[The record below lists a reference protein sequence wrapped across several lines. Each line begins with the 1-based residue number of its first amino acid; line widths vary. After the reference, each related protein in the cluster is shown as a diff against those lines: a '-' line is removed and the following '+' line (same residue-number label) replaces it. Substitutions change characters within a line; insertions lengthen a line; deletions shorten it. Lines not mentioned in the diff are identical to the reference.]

1 MGKKLAACFMAVL
14 LLCSSMS
21 ALAAAPQTTSQS
33 VCVMD
38 ADTGEILY
46 EKDAYTQL
54 PMASITKTMTAL
66 VAMENSDLQGT
77 TTATN
82 EALATVDLA
91 STRIGFEA
99 GETLTLDELMY
110 CMLVYSANDA
120 ANILAAAIGGTVDN
134 FVAMMNA
141 KAEELGCT
149 HTHFM
154 NPNGLDTDG
163 HYTCAHDMA
172 IITRAANKYPAFA
185 KYAGT
190 VCYTLPAD
198 NVIGEGWQIKTKVN
212 ALEQNDPVYDARI
225 YAAKTGWTT
234 KAHNTFVACAKT
246 KDGGNMIVTLLNCPV
261 KNGIFTETTA
271 LLNYVESAYP
281 KLTVSTD
288 AFEKQAKKAVK
299 KAGGKLDEAE
309 LQDVTLRLPSN
320 MTEKDLSYACAKTPS
335 GVQLQIS
342 VAENSRKAY
351 QEETGLD
358 GSAPLATVLLPV
370 VEEQTDEQE
379 QTVQTQEETPEKQG
393 ALASVQNKLSGLPK
407 LAQDAIIGACIV
419 VCAIVL
425 MFIILFFIRLRN
437 QNKRRNKKQ
446 NKDS

>member
-1 MGKKLAACFMAVL
+1 MGKKIVTCLMAVL
-14 LLCSSMS
+14 LLCGSMS

-99 GETLTLDELMY
+99 GENLTLDELMY

-120 ANILAAAIGGTVDN
+120 ANILAAAVGGTVDN

-141 KAEELGCT
+141 KAEALGCT

-154 NPNGLDTDG
+154 NPNGLDADG

-172 IITRAANKYPAFA
+172 IITQAANKYPAFA
-185 KYAGT
+185 KYAGA

-198 NVIGEGWQIKTKVN
+198 NVIGDGWQIKTKVN
-212 ALEQNDPVYDARI
+212 ALEQGDPVYDARI

-234 KAHNTFVACAKT
+234 KAHNTFIACAKT

-271 LLNYVESAYP
+271 LLNYAESAYP

-288 AFEKQAKKAVK
+288 AFEKKAKKAVK

-309 LQDVTLRLPSN
+309 LQDVTLRLPAS
-320 MTEKDLSYACAKTPS
+320 MTENDLSYACAKTPS

-342 VAENSRKAY
+342 VAEGSRKAY
-351 QEETGLD
+351 QDETGLD
-358 GSAPLATVLLPV
+358 GSVPLATVLLPV
-370 VEEQTDEQE
+370 VDEKTDKQGQNVQTDESE
-379 QTVQTQEETPEKQG
+379 QQG
-393 ALASVQNKLSGLPK
+393 ALASVQQKLSGLPK
-407 LAQDAIIGACIV
+407 LAQDALIGASIV
-419 VCAIVL
+419 ICAIVL
-425 MFIILFFIRLRN
+425 MFAILFVIRLHN
-437 QNKRRNKKQ
+437 QNKRRKK
-446 NKDS
+446 K

>member
-1 MGKKLAACFMAVL
+1 MGKKIVTCLMAVL
-14 LLCSSMS
+14 LLCGSMS

-99 GETLTLDELMY
+99 GENLTLDELMY

-120 ANILAAAIGGTVDN
+120 ANILAAAVGGTVDN

-154 NPNGLDTDG
+154 NPNGLDADG

-172 IITRAANKYPAFA
+172 IITQAANKYPAFA

-190 VCYTLPAD
+190 VNYTLPAD
-198 NVIGEGWQIKTKVN
+198 NVIGDGWQIKTKVN
-212 ALEQNDPVYDARI
+212 ALEQGDPVYDARI

-271 LLNYVESAYP
+271 LLNYAESAYP

-288 AFEKQAKKAVK
+288 AFEKKAKKAVK

-309 LQDVTLRLPSN
+309 LQDVTLRLPAG
-320 MTEKDLSYACAKTPS
+320 MTENDLSYACAKTPS

-342 VAENSRKAY
+342 VAEGSRKAY
-351 QEETGLD
+351 QDETGLD
-358 GSAPLATVLLPV
+358 GSVPLATVLLPV
-370 VEEQTDEQE
+370 VDEKTDKQGQNVQTDESE
-379 QTVQTQEETPEKQG
+379 QQG
-393 ALASVQNKLSGLPK
+393 ALASVQQKLSGLPK
-407 LAQDAIIGACIV
+407 LAQDALIGASIV
-419 VCAIVL
+419 ICAIVL
-425 MFIILFFIRLRN
+425 MFAILFVIRLHN
-437 QNKRRNKKQ
+437 QNKRRKK
-446 NKDS
+446 K

>member
-1 MGKKLAACFMAVL
+1 MGKKIAACLMAVL

-99 GETLTLDELMY
+99 GENLTLDELMY

-120 ANILAAAIGGTVDN
+120 ANILAAAVGGTVDN

-154 NPNGLDTDG
+154 NPSGLFDAE
-163 HYTCAHDMA
+163 HYSSAYDMA
-172 IITRAANKYPAFA
+172 LIMAYAMENEEFKNIISTKEYQIETAGAITYLRNHNKLLWQYDGCIGGKTGFTKNSGRCLVSCAEKDGIAVAAVTLNDRNDWNDHKNLFDHAFSTVSQKEILEKNDIICTRHICGKRVNLLAGEDFSVAHVSGRNNRISCKVYINEDISGDIFVGTRVGSAQIYCGKYLL
-185 KYAGT
+185 GT
-190 VCYTLPAD
+190 IPLVSGQEISNYRKFF
-198 NVIGEGWQIKTKVN
+198 GENFERILKS
-212 ALEQNDPVYDARI
+212 ALLRQKKGQSLILCNPQNWLQND
-225 YAAKTGWTT
+225 
-234 KAHNTFVACAKT
+234 
-246 KDGGNMIVTLLNCPV
+246 NMI
-261 KNGIFTETTA
+261 
-271 LLNYVESAYP
+271 
-281 KLTVSTD
+281 
-288 AFEKQAKKAVK
+288 
-299 KAGGKLDEAE
+299 
-309 LQDVTLRLPSN
+309 
-320 MTEKDLSYACAKTPS
+320 
-335 GVQLQIS
+335 
-342 VAENSRKAY
+342 
-351 QEETGLD
+351 
-358 GSAPLATVLLPV
+358 
-370 VEEQTDEQE
+370 
-379 QTVQTQEETPEKQG
+379 
-393 ALASVQNKLSGLPK
+393 
-407 LAQDAIIGACIV
+407 
-419 VCAIVL
+419 
-425 MFIILFFIRLRN
+425 
-437 QNKRRNKKQ
+437 
-446 NKDS
+446 

>member
-1 MGKKLAACFMAVL
+1 MGKKIAACLMAVL

-99 GETLTLDELMY
+99 GENLTLDELMY

-120 ANILAAAIGGTVDN
+120 ANILAAAVGGTVDN

-154 NPNGLDTDG
+154 NPNGLDADG

-172 IITRAANKYPAFA
+172 IITQAANKYPAFA
-185 KYAGT
+185 KYAGAVT
-190 VCYTLPAD
+190 YTLPAD
-198 NVIGEGWQIKTKVN
+198 NVIGDGWQIKTKVN
-212 ALEQNDPVYDARI
+212 ALEQGSPVYDARI

-246 KDGGNMIVTLLNCPV
+246 SDGSNMIVTLLNCPV

-271 LLNYVESAYP
+271 LLNYAESAYP
-281 KLTVSTD
+281 KLTVPTD

-309 LQDVTLRLPSN
+309 LQ
-320 MTEKDLSYACAKTPS
+320 
-335 GVQLQIS
+335 IS
-342 VAENSRKAY
+342 VAEGSRKGY

-358 GSAPLATVLLPV
+358 GSAPLATVMLPV
-370 VEEQTDEQE
+370 MDDKTEKQE
-379 QTVQTQEETPEKQG
+379 QTVQTQTEPEKQG
-393 ALASVQNKLSGLPK
+393 FAASMQQKLSNLPK
-407 LAQDAIIGACIV
+407 LAQDAILGASIV

-425 MFIILFFIRLRN
+425 MFVILFSIRLYHQR
-437 QNKRRNKKQ
+437 KRRKKKQ
-446 NKDS
+446 SRP

>member
-1 MGKKLAACFMAVL
+1 MGKKIVACLMAVL
-14 LLCSSMS
+14 LLCGSMS

-33 VCVMD
+33 ACVMD

-46 EKDAYTQL
+46 EKDAYVQL

-120 ANILAAAIGGTVDN
+120 ANILAAAVGGTVDN

-154 NPNGLDTDG
+154 NPNGLDADG

-190 VCYTLPAD
+190 VNYTLPAD
-198 NVIGEGWQIKTKVN
+198 NVIGDGWQIKTKVN
-212 ALEQNDPVYDARI
+212 ALEQGDPVYDARI

-234 KAHNTFVACAKT
+234 KAHNTFIACAKT

-271 LLNYVESAYP
+271 LLNYAESAYP

-288 AFEKQAKKAVK
+288 AFEKKAKKAVK

-309 LQDVTLRLPSN
+309 LQDVTLRLPAS
-320 MTEKDLSYACAKTPS
+320 MTENDLSYACAKTPS

-342 VAENSRKAY
+342 VAEGSRKAY
-351 QEETGLD
+351 QDETGLD
-358 GSAPLATVLLPV
+358 GSVPLATVLLPV
-370 VEEQTDEQE
+370 VDEKTDKQE
-379 QTVQTQEETPEKQG
+379 QTVQTQTDEPEQQG
-393 ALASVQNKLSGLPK
+393 ALASVHQKLSGLPK
-407 LAQDAIIGACIV
+407 LAQDALIGASIV
-419 VCAIVL
+419 ICAIVL
-425 MFIILFFIRLRN
+425 MFAILFVIRLHN
-437 QNKRRNKKQ
+437 QNKRRKK
-446 NKDS
+446 K

>member
-1 MGKKLAACFMAVL
+1 MGKKIAACLMAVL

-21 ALAAAPQTTSQS
+21 ALAVAPQTTSQS
-33 VCVMD
+33 ACVMD

-66 VAMENSDLQGT
+66 VAMENSDLQGST
-77 TTATN
+77 TVTD
-82 EALATVDLA
+82 EAMATVDPA

-120 ANILAAAIGGTVDN
+120 ANILAAAVGGTVDN

-141 KAEELGCT
+141 KAAELGCT

-172 IITRAANKYPAFA
+172 IITRAANQYPAFA
-185 KYAGT
+185 KYAGA
-190 VCYTLPAD
+190 VSYTLPAD

-212 ALEQNDPVYDARI
+212 ALEQGNAVYDARI
-225 YAAKTGWTT
+225 YAGKTGWTT

-246 KDGGNMIVTLLNCPV
+246 NDGGNVIVTLLNCPV
-261 KNGIFTETTA
+261 KSGIFTETTA
-271 LLNYVESAYP
+271 LLNYVESTYP

-288 AFEKQAKKAVK
+288 QLKKQAKKAVK
-299 KAGGKLDEAE
+299 KAGYKLDEAK
-309 LQDVTLRLPSN
+309 LQDVTLRLPTG
-320 MTEKDLSYACAKTPS
+320 MTEKDLSYRCEKTDA
-335 GVQLQIS
+335 GVQMQIS
-342 VAENSRKAY
+342 VAKDNQKAY

-358 GSAPLATVLLPV
+358 GSAPLRTVLLPV
-370 VEEQTDEQE
+370 VAQSKADKQEQE
-379 QTVQTQEETPEKQG
+379 VQTQTQTPEKQG
-393 ALASVQNKLSGLPK
+393 VLTSVHQKLSGLPR
-407 LAQDAIIGACIV
+407 LAQDAIIGAGIV
-419 VCAIVL
+419 IVAIVL
-425 MFIILFFIRLRN
+425 MFVILYFVRLHNLR
-437 QNKRRNKKQ
+437 KRRDEKQ
-446 NKDS
+446 NK

>member
-1 MGKKLAACFMAVL
+1 MGKKIAACLMAVL

-99 GETLTLDELMY
+99 GENLTLDELMY

-120 ANILAAAIGGTVDN
+120 ANILAAAVGGTVDN

-154 NPNGLDTDG
+154 NPNGLDADG

-172 IITRAANKYPAFA
+172 IITQAANKYPAFA
-185 KYAGT
+185 KYAGAVT
-190 VCYTLPAD
+190 YTLPAD
-198 NVIGEGWQIKTKVN
+198 NVIGDGWQIKTKVN
-212 ALEQNDPVYDARI
+212 ALEQGSPVYDARI

-234 KAHNTFVACAKT
+234 KAHNTFIACAKT
-246 KDGGNMIVTLLNCPV
+246 SDGSNMIVTLLNCPV

-271 LLNYVESAYP
+271 LLNYAESAYP
-281 KLTVSTD
+281 KLTVPTD

-309 LQDVTLRLPSN
+309 LQAVTLRLPSS
-320 MTEKDLSYACAKTPS
+320 MTEKDLSYACAQTPS

-342 VAENSRKAY
+342 VAEGSRKAY

-358 GSAPLATVLLPV
+358 GSTPLATVMLPV
-370 VEEQTDEQE
+370 MDDKTEKQK
-379 QTVQTQEETPEKQG
+379 QTVQTQSQPEKQG
-393 ALASVQNKLSGLPK
+393 LVASVQQKLSNLPK
-407 LAQDAIIGACIV
+407 LAQDAILGASIV

-425 MFIILFFIRLRN
+425 MFVILFSIRLYN
-437 QNKRRNKKQ
+437 QRKRRKKKQ
-446 NKDS
+446 SRP

>member
-1 MGKKLAACFMAVL
+1 MGKKIAACLMAVL

-99 GETLTLDELMY
+99 GENLTLDELMY

-120 ANILAAAIGGTVDN
+120 ANILAAAVGGTVDN

-154 NPNGLDTDG
+154 NPNGLDADG
-163 HYTCAHDMA
+163 HYH
-172 IITRAANKYPAFA
+172 
-185 KYAGT
+185 
-190 VCYTLPAD
+190 
-198 NVIGEGWQIKTKVN
+198 
-212 ALEQNDPVYDARI
+212 
-225 YAAKTGWTT
+225 
-234 KAHNTFVACAKT
+234 
-246 KDGGNMIVTLLNCPV
+246 
-261 KNGIFTETTA
+261 
-271 LLNYVESAYP
+271 
-281 KLTVSTD
+281 
-288 AFEKQAKKAVK
+288 
-299 KAGGKLDEAE
+299 
-309 LQDVTLRLPSN
+309 
-320 MTEKDLSYACAKTPS
+320 PS
-335 GVQLQIS
+335 G
-342 VAENSRKAY
+342 K
-351 QEETGLD
+351 
-358 GSAPLATVLLPV
+358 
-370 VEEQTDEQE
+370 
-379 QTVQTQEETPEKQG
+379 
-393 ALASVQNKLSGLPK
+393 
-407 LAQDAIIGACIV
+407 
-419 VCAIVL
+419 
-425 MFIILFFIRLRN
+425 
-437 QNKRRNKKQ
+437 
-446 NKDS
+446 

>member
-1 MGKKLAACFMAVL
+1 MGKKIVTCLMAVL
-14 LLCSSMS
+14 LLCGSMS

-99 GETLTLDELMY
+99 GENLTLDELMY

-120 ANILAAAIGGTVDN
+120 ANILAAAVGGTVDN

-154 NPNGLDTDG
+154 NPNGLDADG

-172 IITRAANKYPAFA
+172 IITQAANKYPAFA
-185 KYAGT
+185 KYAGA

-198 NVIGEGWQIKTKVN
+198 NVIGDGWQIKTKVN
-212 ALEQNDPVYDARI
+212 ALEQGDPVYDARI

-234 KAHNTFVACAKT
+234 KAHNTFIACAKT

-271 LLNYVESAYP
+271 LLNYAESAYP

-288 AFEKQAKKAVK
+288 AFEKKAKKAVK

-309 LQDVTLRLPSN
+309 LQDVTLRLPAS
-320 MTEKDLSYACAKTPS
+320 MTENDLSYACAKTPS

-342 VAENSRKAY
+342 VAEGSRKAY
-351 QEETGLD
+351 QDETGLD
-358 GSAPLATVLLPV
+358 GSVPLATVLLPV
-370 VEEQTDEQE
+370 VDEKTDTQEQNVQTDESE
-379 QTVQTQEETPEKQG
+379 QQG
-393 ALASVQNKLSGLPK
+393 ALASVQQKLSGLPK
-407 LAQDAIIGACIV
+407 LAQDALIGASIV
-419 VCAIVL
+419 ICAIVL
-425 MFIILFFIRLRN
+425 MFAILFVIRLHN
-437 QNKRRNKKQ
+437 QNKRRKK
-446 NKDS
+446 K